1 MEIEVMVPKWISK
14 RTAITF
20 TFDLKTCFKVTA
32 HHLLW
37 YAVNVH
43 VKSDRAKEKRIWSSK
58 DFFLQKSD
66 MTLKLLKKK
75 ITAEKFYVGTQPNQN
90 FYIIKFILNANI
102 ILQCLFTFTENILRQ
117 TKTTKIT

>member
-1 MEIEVMVPKWISK
+1 MCMWSQIEPRK
-14 RTAITF
+14 
-20 TFDLKTCFKVTA
+20 
-32 HHLLW
+32 
-37 YAVNVH
+37 
-43 VKSDRAKEKRIWSSK
+43 KEYDPVRI
-58 DFFLQKSD
+58 FFLQKSD